1 MVHLCDSTAR
11 IDRRRQSRETDEPTS
26 PSLFDNFDLLLFSM
40 FESPP
45 FDLAS
50 RLLRA
55 PPASHR
61 RRLAKSRAV
70 ERFERFSPRATAA
83 TAAPS
88 TARARDARR
97 GRHGGDAR
105 GRRRRRGAAARALGG
120 GRTQKPR
127 RRGRAAARGDREGA
141 RATVRPRRAGDD
153 DDGDERCANDTNAR
167 LCDAGR

>member
-1 MVHLCDSTAR
+1 MIPPRELTVGDKVEKPTNL
-11 IDRRRQSRETDEPTS
+11 RRRHFLTILIYSFSLCSSRRRSTS
-26 PSLFDNFDLLLFSM
+26 R
-40 FESPP
+40 
-45 FDLAS
+45 LAS
-50 RLLRA
+50 FARRR
-55 PPASHR
+55 PGSHR

-88 TARARDARR
+88 AARARDARR